1 MSFVVQEDLLEL
13 TCTVA
18 ILCKIIGSLWEWWEF
33 MGMIV
38 GRNAGSGI
46 DQHPAV
52 PRAWAPKKKTRR
64 NQSGFGS
71 VSEVSSAATV
81 DGSEIP
87 FPTHRLDGSKTL

>member
-1 MSFVVQEDLLEL
+1 M
-13 TCTVA
+13 
-18 ILCKIIGSLWEWWEF
+18 
-33 MGMIV
+33 MGVYGNDSRSQCWI
-38 GRNAGSGI
+38 R
-46 DQHPAV
+46 DRPT
-52 PRAWAPKKKTRR
+52 PRGATPLGAKKKTRR